1 MTNLEKRIK
10 DLERRRP
17 KPSKAVE
24 EMSDKELEELISAN
38 TGIPVSELTDK
49 RLEELIKAEESK
61 IASGEGGKTP

>member
-24 EMSDKELEELISAN
+24 EMSDKELEELISAE
-38 TGIPVSELTDK
+38 TGIPVNELTDEK
-49 RLEELIKAEESK
+49 LNELIKAEESK
-61 IASGEGGKTP
+61 VEGGKAR

>member
-10 DLERRRP
+10 DLEQRRP
-17 KPSKAVE
+17 KEGQPLE
-24 EMSDKELEELISAN
+24 NMSDQELEELISAE

-61 IASGEGGKTP
+61 VEGVRLDDK